1 MAAVAEISKDSSDGG
16 TTDRN
21 AAAGEPPTEEGAS
34 RVLAEEEQ
42 RQRTE
47 ERERE
52 REAERERERARSAA
66 IKAKTVR
73 WATTI
78 VSIGSAV
85 FAIALALHIV
95 FVVFEANQ
103 QNPLVQLAASL
114 ADGLVVF
121 FRDLF
126 TPEDERIG
134 VLVNYGMAAIFW
146 LIVGRILVALL
157 RRIR

>member
-1 MAAVAEISKDSSDGG
+1 MAEIKENPGDGDTADG
-16 TTDRN
+16 PDEAEDP
-21 AAAGEPPTEEGAS
+21 AA
-34 RVLAEEEQ
+34 RVLAEEREQ
-42 RQRTE
+42 LAAE
-47 ERERE
+47 ERERARAEEE
-52 REAERERERARSAA
+52 RAREEERERERARSAA
-66 IKAKTVR
+66 TRARTVR

-95 FVVFEANQ
+95 FVVFDANPA
-103 QNPLVQLAASL
+103 NPLVGLVAGLAE
-114 ADGLVVF
+114 GLVVF

-126 TPEDERIG
+126 TPEDDRVG

-146 LIVGRILVALL
+146 LLVGRALVALL